1 MLLVKVPAPLPSV
14 VFVAK
19 AVVGLGVVLQ
29 QIPRTVTVAPP
40 SSVILPPL
48 DAVVF
53 VTDVAAVVVSVGNAA
68 TIFGADISFWQL
80 KDIIARRRRKRKFFM
95 SVRCFF

>member
-14 VFVAK
+14 VFVAI

-29 QIPRTVTVAPP
+29 QMPRTVTVAPP

-48 DAVVF
+48 AAVVF
-53 VTDVAAVVVSVGNAA
+53 VTDVAAVVVMVGKEA
-68 TIFGADISFWQL
+68 TIFGADISF
-80 KDIIARRRRKRKFFM
+80 
-95 SVRCFF
+95 